1 MILII
6 LNSNLKVLGFHFRME
21 SIMDKRLK
29 NFRINSMILKIKDQS
44 HFQKWE
50 REWKIDITQQQ
61 MNISKKKKL
70 KSKYMNKKL
79 KNKQNYLFNKFKKTD
94 KNI

>member
-1 MILII
+1 
-6 LNSNLKVLGFHFRME
+6 ME
-21 SIMDKRLK
+21 SIMDKKLK
-29 NFRINSMILKIKDQS
+29 NFHINSMILKIKDQS
-44 HFQKWE
+44 LCQKWE